1 MGEQDMKQ
9 RELIS
14 AMVDGEL
21 SSAEVDRAI
30 DTLESVGGGR
40 SAWHCYHLVGEVMR
54 GGVSHDVRRDAAFL
68 QRLQEAL
75 VQEAGTRPAP
85 EPVVA
90 KFEPVALAVEPLRS
104 PAGRPSANE
113 ARFHWRWVA
122 GIAVMAVAVSVGWMA
137 VPGAQ
142 QGGVAPMLA
151 QVPGPVPLAGTA
163 SAPAMAEAVVLQP
176 AMIRDP
182 KLDQWLAAHQ
192 QFGGASALQAPAG
205 FVRNATFE
213 GAAR

>member
-14 AMVDGEL
+14 AMVDGQL

-30 DTLESVGGGR
+30 DALESVDGGR
-40 SAWHCYHLVGEVMR
+40 SVWHCYHLVGDVMR

-68 QRLQEAL
+68 LQLRDAL
-75 VQEAGTRPAP
+75 AQEAGTRPVLEPAVAML
-85 EPVVA
+85 EPVTM
-90 KFEPVALAVEPLRS
+90 AVDPLRS
-104 PAGRPSANE
+104 LAGRPSANA

-122 GIAVMAVAVSVGWMA
+122 GVAVMAVAVSVGWMA
-137 VPGAQ
+137 VPGTQ

-151 QVPGPVPLAGTA
+151 QVPAPLAGTA
-163 SAPAMAEAVVLQP
+163 ASAAVMAGAVVDQP

-182 KLDQWLAAHQ
+182 KLDQWLAAHR

-205 FVRNATFE
+205 FVRSATFE
-213 GAAR
+213 GATR